1 MVVKPFAR
9 RLIKEMIITNPES
22 LSMVYHSFIIFDKK
36 HLNMNIFRFKTNIPK
51 NRTIKI
57 PRSAHITD
65 KPVEIIILSEQ
76 EKNTE
81 GKAAQEFVDN
91 WAGFLQN
98 FDPDNL
104 KSEYLSEKYK

>member
-1 MVVKPFAR
+1 
-9 RLIKEMIITNPES
+9 
-22 LSMVYHSFIIFDKK
+22 
-36 HLNMNIFRFKTNIPK
+36 MNIFRFKTKIPK

-65 KPVEIIILSEQ
+65 KPVEIIVLSEQ

-81 GKAAQEFVDN
+81 GKAAHEFVDN

-98 FDPDNL
+98 TNPDNL